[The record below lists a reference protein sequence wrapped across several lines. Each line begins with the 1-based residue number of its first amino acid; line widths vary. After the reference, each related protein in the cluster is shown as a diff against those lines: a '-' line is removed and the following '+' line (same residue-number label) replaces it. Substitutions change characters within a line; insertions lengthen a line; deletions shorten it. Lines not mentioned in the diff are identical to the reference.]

1 MGVSLSVGYL
11 AWLNKEDADPE
22 ATTWLRESLVHVNR
36 VLRANGL
43 PEHVEPEELPKLSD
57 RGLLGFPYSWLHYLR
72 RAVAYARQAPAEF
85 GPLPA
90 GQQASEDDRI
100 DRELSVFM
108 DSHLIC
114 HSDCEGFYVP
124 IDFPE
129 PLYDDGDGLAG
140 GILGS
145 SQRALAEV
153 ILAAPLLE
161 IELKGERPTNLVV
174 DSIQKE
180 DDDAHPLW
188 VERKVWLAMYEK
200 FRLSI
205 EHKTAVVFG

>member
-1 MGVSLSVGYL
+1 MGLSLSVGYL
-11 AWLNKEDADPE
+11 AWLKKEGEEE
-22 ATTWLRESLVHVNR
+22 ALPWLRRNLGDVNR
-36 VLRANGL
+36 VLRENGL
-43 PEHVEPEELPKLSD
+43 PEHVEPEELPKLVS
-57 RGLLGFPYSWLHYLR
+57 RGLGGFPYSWLHYLR
-72 RAVAYARQAPAEF
+72 RAVAFARQAPAEF
-85 GPLPA
+85 GPLPE
-90 GQQASEDDRI
+90 GQDASEDGRI

-129 PLYDDGDGLAG
+129 PLFDHSDRLLG

-153 ILAAPLLE
+153 ILAAPLLG
-161 IELKGERPTNLVV
+161 IELKGGKPTKMAV
-174 DSIQKE
+174 DTIQKE
-180 DDDAHPLW
+180 EDDAHPLW
-188 VERKVWLAMYEK
+188 IERQVWLAMYEN

>member
-1 MGVSLSVGYL
+1 MV
-11 AWLNKEDADPE
+11 
-22 ATTWLRESLVHVNR
+22 
-36 VLRANGL
+36 
-43 PEHVEPEELPKLSD
+43 D

-72 RAVAYARQAPAEF
+72 RAIAYARQAPTEF
-85 GPLPA
+85 SPLPQ
-90 GQQASEDDRI
+90 GQEASADDRI

-114 HSDCEGFYVP
+114 HSDCEGYYVP

-129 PLYDDGDGLAG
+129 PLYDDGDELVG

-153 ILAAPLLE
+153 ILAAPLLG
-161 IELKGERPTNLVV
+161 IELEDGKPMKTDVET
-174 DSIQKE
+174 IQEE
-180 DDDAHPLW
+180 DDTHPLW
-188 VERKVWLAMYEK
+188 IERKVWLAMYEK

>member
-1 MGVSLSVGYL
+1 MGLSLSVGYL
-11 AWLNKEDADPE
+11 AWLNKEDIDPK
-22 ATTWLRESLVHVNR
+22 AVPWLRENLVHVNR
-36 VLRANGL
+36 VLRAHDL
-43 PEHVEPEELPKLSD
+43 PEHVEPEELPEFVD

-72 RAVAYARQAPAEF
+72 RAVAYARQAPDEF
-85 GPLPA
+85 GPLPE
-90 GQQASEDDRI
+90 GEDASEDNRI

-114 HSDCEGFYVP
+114 HSDCEGYYVP

-129 PLYDDGDGLAG
+129 PLYDDSDELVG

-145 SQRALAEV
+145 SQQALAEV
-153 ILAAPLLE
+153 VLTAPLLG
-161 IELKGERPTNLVV
+161 IELKDGRPTKPVI
-174 DSIQKE
+174 DTIQHEE
-180 DDDAHPLW
+180 DRAHPLW
-188 VERKVWLAMYEK
+188 IERQVWLAMYEK

>member
-1 MGVSLSVGYL
+1 MGLSLSVGYL
-11 AWLNKEDADPE
+11 AWLNKDDIDPE
-22 ATTWLRESLVHVNR
+22 AVSWLREKFVHVNR
-36 VLRANGL
+36 VLRTNDL
-43 PEHVEPEELPKLSD
+43 PEHVEPEELPELED

-85 GPLPA
+85 GPLPE
-90 GQQASEDDRI
+90 GQEASEDRRI

-129 PLYDDGDGLAG
+129 PLYDDRDELTG

-153 ILAAPLLE
+153 ILAAPLLGIALE
-161 IELKGERPTNLVV
+161 KGKPTKTDV
-174 DSIQKE
+174 DTIREEE
-180 DDDAHPLW
+180 DNGHPLW
-188 VERKVWLAMYEK
+188 IERQVWLAMYEK

-205 EHKTAVVFG
+205 EFKTAVVFG

>member
-1 MGVSLSVGYL
+1 MGLGLSVGYL
-11 AWLNKEDADPE
+11 AWLQKNDNDPE
-22 ATTWLRESLVHVNR
+22 AVPWLRKNLVQVNR
-36 VLRANGL
+36 VLHINGL
-43 PEHVEPEELPKLSD
+43 PEHVEPEELPELVD
-57 RGLLGFPYSWLHYLR
+57 RGLLGIPYSWLHYLR

-85 GPLPA
+85 GPLPE
-90 GQQASEDDRI
+90 GRRASEDDRL

-129 PLYDDGDGLAG
+129 PLYDDRDELIG

-153 ILAAPLLE
+153 ILAAPLLS
-161 IELKGERPTNLVV
+161 IELENGKPTKTDIDTIGE
-174 DSIQKE
+174 E
-180 DDDAHPLW
+180 EDDAHPLW
-188 VERKVWLAMYEK
+188 IERKVWLAMYEK

-205 EHKTAVVFG
+205 EYKTAVVFG

>member
-1 MGVSLSVGYL
+1 MGLSVSVGLL
-11 AWLNKEDADPE
+11 AFLNKEDPE
-22 ATTWLRESLVHVNR
+22 GAEGLREDLAHVNR
-36 VLRANGL
+36 VLRENGL
-43 PEHVEPEELPKLSD
+43 AEHVEPEKLPELKD
-57 RGLLGFPYSWLHYLR
+57 RAGLHGFPYSWLHYLR
-72 RAVAYARQAPAEF
+72 RAVAYARQAPKEF
-85 GPLPA
+85 GPLPEGEDA
-90 GQQASEDDRI
+90 AEDDRI

-129 PLYDDGDGLAG
+129 PLDDDEGQLPG

-145 SQRALAEV
+145 SQQALAEV
-153 ILAAPLLE
+153 IGAAPLLG
-161 IELKGERPTNLVV
+161 IELKKGKPTKMVI
-174 DSIQKE
+174 DTIREEE
-180 DDDAHPLW
+180 DDSHPLW
-188 VERKVWLAMYEK
+188 LERKVWLCMYEK

>member
-1 MGVSLSVGYL
+1 MGLSLSVGYL
-11 AWLNKEDADPE
+11 AWLKKENDSDSDSLS
-22 ATTWLRESLVHVNR
+22 WLREDLVHVNQ

-43 PEHVEPEELPKLSD
+43 PEHVEPEELPELID

-85 GPLPA
+85 GPLPE
-90 GQQASEDDRI
+90 GEEASEDIRI
-100 DRELSVFM
+100 DRELSVLM

-114 HSDCEGFYVP
+114 HSDCEGYYVP

-129 PLYDDGDGLAG
+129 PLHDDRDELVG

-153 ILAAPLLE
+153 ILAAPLLG
-161 IELKGERPTNLVV
+161 IELKDGKPTKMAV
-174 DSIQKE
+174 DTIREE
-180 DDDAHPLW
+180 DNDHPLW
-188 VERKVWLAMYEK
+188 IERKVWLAMYEK

>member
-1 MGVSLSVGYL
+1 MGLSLSVGYL
-11 AWLNKEDADPE
+11 AWLNREDTDPE
-22 ATTWLRESLVHVNR
+22 AVVWLRKSLVHVNR
-36 VLRANGL
+36 VLRANNL
-43 PEHVEPEELPKLSD
+43 PEHVEPEELPALGD

-72 RAVAYARQAPAEF
+72 RAVAYARQAPTEF

-90 GQQASEDDRI
+90 GQQASDDDRN

-129 PLYDDGDGLAG
+129 PLYDDSLSG

-153 ILAAPLLE
+153 ILAATLLG
-161 IELKGERPTNLVV
+161 IELKGGQPTKKAVEAV
-174 DSIQKE
+174 QEEE
-180 DDDAHPLW
+180 DEAHPLW
-188 VERKVWLAMYEK
+188 IERKVWLAMYEK

-205 EHKTAVVFG
+205 EYKTAVVFG